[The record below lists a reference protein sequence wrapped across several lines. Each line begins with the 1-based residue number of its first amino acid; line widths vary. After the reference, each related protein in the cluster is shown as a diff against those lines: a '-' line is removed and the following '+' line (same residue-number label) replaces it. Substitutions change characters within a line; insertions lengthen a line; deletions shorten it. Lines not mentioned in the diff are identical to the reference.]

1 MAKEKKTKKAKVKKI
16 ANVIQRVIVN
26 VQPRAK
32 SKNVLTYSNNGFNK
46 FQAKNRM
53 MAELNSMPSR
63 IKEIIGNKRDDT
75 TALMEEK
82 FKQISI
88 SQDLMKRQILNRVEK
103 QAMNKYLDNIASGL
117 NINVKDLQ
125 SGIVV
130 DAVTG
135 ILKDE

>member
-32 SKNVLTYSNNGFNK
+32 SKNVLTYSNNGFNQ